1 MNCQKCGAVVREGA
15 KHCGNCG
22 APVSTSNKKK
32 KKDIILIAAVVVS
45 VALAVSLYCW
55 NHFSENKDSDN
66 QSAVSS
72 YTAPTVSS
80 PSSNSGSTAA
90 ADRNLLIYDKNGIKV
105 YYLRYEYK
113 YLPSFVFRVENNSK
127 YDIFVDSDNVSLN
140 GYMLTTSLLNKV
152 AAGKKATANMT
163 FFSSD
168 LENNNITDFHNLE
181 FILKIDEAD
190 NYSKS
195 PIDDEQDVDIKFQ

>member
-1 MNCQKCGAVVREGA
+1 MNCQKCGAVVRDGA

-32 KKDIILIAAVVVS
+32 KKDIILIAAVVVL
-45 VALAVSLYCW
+45 VALAVSLYCL
-55 NHFSENKDSDN
+55 NYFRENKDSDN

-72 YTAPTVSS
+72 YTAPTVST
-80 PSSNSGSTAA
+80 PSSNSGSSTE

-113 YLPSFVFRVENNSK
+113 YLPSFIFYVENNSS

-140 GYMLTTSLLNKV
+140 NYMLTTSLLNKV
-152 AAGKKATANMT
+152 AAGKKATVDMT
-163 FFSSD
+163 FFDSD
-168 LENNNITDFHNLE
+168 LEKNNITKFQNLE
-181 FILKIDEAD
+181 FVLKISEAGK
-190 NYSKS
+190 YGKS
-195 PIDDEQDVDIKFQ
+195 PIDDEQEVVIKF